1 MALLSPHS
9 ARTNTM
15 PRKSATGGRL
25 ATVLCVIA
33 LVVFTLSCRETGH
46 GPITAARDMVSVV
59 TTPIRSVGSFITAPF
74 KGLGNIFSN
83 LTASQ
88 ETLSE
93 LKAEN
98 DALRAK
104 NVELSE
110 AQQSAERLQSLLE
123 LKNAYKLQSTAAH
136 VVSGSTDSWSS
147 TITIDKGSAAGMQI
161 GMPVTDST
169 GVIGQISE
177 VGPTSSV
184 VRLISDE
191 TSSVSAM
198 VQSSRAQGMLV
209 GSADGTLRLTLV
221 TTDQSVAV
229 GDTVVTSGLGGIYPK
244 GLPLGTVSSIEKNT
258 GSTYYVIT
266 VKPFT
271 TTSSF
276 EEVLV
281 ITSLTDEQQA
291 DASEAA
297 QADKQESSSTS
308 AAATTQ
314 DADQAAST
322 DSSSDSS
329 NAKQRR

>member
-9 ARTNTM
+9 ARTTGM
-15 PRKSATGGRL
+15 PRKGATGGRL
-25 ATVLCVIA
+25 ATILCIIA
-33 LVVFTLSCRETGH
+33 LIVFTLSCREAGH
-46 GPITAARDMVSVV
+46 GPITMTRDMFSVI
-59 TTPIRSVGSFITAPF
+59 TTPVRSVGSFISMPF
-74 KGLGNIFSN
+74 KGIGNIFSN

-98 DALRAK
+98 DKLRTK

-110 AQQSAERLQSLLE
+110 AQQTADRLQGLLD
-123 LKNAYKLQSTAAH
+123 LKSAYKLQSTAAH

-161 GMPVTDST
+161 GMPVMDST

-221 TTDQSVAV
+221 TTDQSVAI
-229 GDTVVTSGLGGIYPK
+229 GDTIVTSGLGGIYPK
-244 GLPLGTVSSIEKNT
+244 GLPLGTVSALEKNA
-258 GSTYYVIT
+258 GAMYYVIT
-266 VKPFT
+266 VKPFRT
-271 TTSSF
+271 SSSF

-291 DASEAA
+291 TAQEAA

-308 AAATTQ
+308 ATSTSASSASAAT
-314 DADQAAST
+314 DAA
-322 DSSSDSS
+322 SDSS
-329 NAKQRR
+329 RTKQRR

>member
-9 ARTNTM
+9 ARTTGM
-15 PRKSATGGRL
+15 PRKGATGGRL
-25 ATVLCVIA
+25 ATILCIIA
-33 LVVFTLSCRETGH
+33 LIVFTLSCREAGH
-46 GPITAARDMVSVV
+46 GPITTTRDLFSVI
-59 TTPIRSVGSFITAPF
+59 TTPVRGIGSFIASPI
-74 KGLGNIFSN
+74 KGMGNIFSN

-88 ETLSE
+88 ETLSD
-93 LKAEN
+93 LKAQN
-98 DALRAK
+98 DKLRAQ
-104 NVELSE
+104 NAELSE
-110 AQQSAERLQSLLE
+110 AQQSAERLQGLLN
-123 LKNAYKLQSTAAH
+123 LKSSYKLESTAAH

-147 TITIDKGSAAGMQI
+147 TITIDKGSAAGMQV

-191 TSSVSAM
+191 SSSVSAM
-198 VQSSRAQGMLV
+198 VQASRAQGMLV

-229 GDTVVTSGLGGIYPK
+229 GDTIVTSGLGGIYPK
-244 GLPLGTVSSIEKNT
+244 GLPLGTVSSIEKNA
-258 GSTYYVIT
+258 GAMYYVIT

-271 TTSSF
+271 KSSSF

-291 DASEAA
+291 TNEEAA

-308 AAATTQ
+308 AASTTAATD
-314 DADQAAST
+314 DAAAQ
-322 DSSSDSS
+322 SSEDESDT
-329 NAKQRR
+329 KQRR